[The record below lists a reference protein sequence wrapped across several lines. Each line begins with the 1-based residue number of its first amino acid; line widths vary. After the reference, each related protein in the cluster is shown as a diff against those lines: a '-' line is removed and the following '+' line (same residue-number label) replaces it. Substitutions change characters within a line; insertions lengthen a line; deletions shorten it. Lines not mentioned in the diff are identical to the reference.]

1 MEGNMYYDDNDN
13 YSTDSDRIRRMAEYS
28 SNITNIYNKL
38 ADDFVRE
45 NSRKRKRMN
54 KALMTLLGDDD

>member
-1 MEGNMYYDDNDN
+1 MYYDDNDN